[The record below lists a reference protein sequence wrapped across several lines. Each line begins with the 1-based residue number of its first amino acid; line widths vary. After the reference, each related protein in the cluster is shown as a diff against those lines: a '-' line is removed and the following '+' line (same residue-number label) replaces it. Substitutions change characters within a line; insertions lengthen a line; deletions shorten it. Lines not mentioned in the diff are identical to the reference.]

1 MAQVDQIA
9 LVTAGKV
16 VGGQLFLGLL
26 QAAPHRPGIGS
37 GVVVQQ
43 AVAGLQVQNIIGIQQ
58 LHTAAHLQGNLPA
71 TAALDALE
79 RPLQLGAELVV
90 ADGLEHEVQGIH
102 LVPADGVLGHVGD
115 EHQHHIRIHL
125 PDAFG
130 GRHAAQGGHLDVQED
145 NVKAGAVGVHDL
157 GPIGKSGHVQLAAAF
172 PGILGNKSAK
182 LLPHGV
188 VVFHYGDFSHF
199 VCPLPGKRI

>member
-1 MAQVDQIA
+1 M
-9 LVTAGKV
+9 

-90 ADGLEHEVQGIH
+90 ADGLKHEVQGIH

-125 PDAFG
+125 TDAFG

>member
-79 RPLQLGAELVV
+79 RPLQLSAELVV

-125 PDAFG
+125 TDAFG

>member
-1 MAQVDQIA
+1 M
-9 LVTAGKV
+9 
-16 VGGQLFLGLL
+16 
-26 QAAPHRPGIGS
+26 
-37 GVVVQQ
+37 VVQQ

-90 ADGLEHEVQGIH
+90 ADGLKHEVQGIH

-125 PDAFG
+125 TDAFG

-157 GPIGKSGHVQLAAAF
+157 GPIGKSGHVQLASAF

>member
-9 LVTAGKV
+9 LVAAGKV

-43 AVAGLQVQNIIGIQQ
+43 TVAGLQVQNIIGIQQ

-90 ADGLEHEVQGIH
+90 ADGLKHEVQGIQ

-125 PDAFG
+125 TDAFG